1 MEPTILAAI
10 LNGGALAILAY
21 HFLVGLPAILDRI
34 SKDQQTERLFWA
46 GEADKDRNSFHAR
59 TTMLIAEMRS
69 RDTELRELLA
79 RRLGVLED
87 EQHHIRGA

>member
-10 LNGGALAILAY
+10 LNGALAILAY

-59 TTMLIAEMRS
+59 TTMLIAEMRAETLNS
-69 RDTELRELLA
+69 VSSGSANRSP
-79 RRLGVLED
+79 
-87 EQHHIRGA
+87 RG